1 MIINRVVILLLA
13 GVMQAFAQSPD
24 TLRLSLVEALDIAS
38 QHAAEVRIAAAV
50 RTRIEENTRRQNSLP
65 PPQVSV
71 EYGFIPRASNPS
83 NYGERTIAIDQVI
96 PSPFSWYYAFQEGAA
111 IRSQAKAEEAAAV
124 QLLMN
129 RVRLQYW
136 RLAAQSRRT
145 VLAEAQFTRSTK
157 LAEATK
163 LRFEAG
169 EVGKAEVLASQAM
182 LSQAHILLERQRM
195 QEQLESYAF
204 AAAIGRGE
212 LADKIRYAPTD
223 SFRVIPLPVEENQ
236 LVNTVLERSASI
248 AAARSSVEAAK
259 ASSRQ
264 AYSDVLPAF
273 SVGIMDQRQ
282 AGFSASYGFRVGLS
296 VPLWFAFDQ
305 RRGILG
311 AEARVLQSE
320 AELELVIQSIR
331 IRVLSRLEEFRMRSR
346 EAERYEQSLLPDAE
360 ALVDITEK
368 AWIAGET
375 SFLDV
380 IQARKH
386 QAQVNGDGVDAV
398 LSSLESWTEILT
410 LLNLEEK

>member
-1 MIINRVVILLLA
+1 MIINRVLILLFF
-13 GVMQAFAQSPD
+13 GVMQAYSQAPD
-24 TLRLSLVEALDIAS
+24 TLKLSLVEALDIAS

-65 PPQVSV
+65 PPQVSL
-71 EYGFIPRASNPS
+71 EYGFIPRESNPS

-96 PSPFSWYYAFQEGAA
+96 PSPFSWYHSFQEGAA
-111 IRSQAKAEEAAAV
+111 IRSQAKAEEAAAM
-124 QLLMN
+124 QDLMN
-129 RVRLQYW
+129 RVRVQYW
-136 RLAAQSRRT
+136 RLAAQKRRT
-145 VLAEAQFTRSTK
+145 LLAEAQFARSSK
-157 LAEATK
+157 LAEATR

-169 EVGKAEVLASQAM
+169 EVGKAEVLAGQAM
-182 LSQAHILLERQRM
+182 LSQSLILMERQSM
-195 QEQLESYAF
+195 QEKLESFAF

-212 LADKIRYAPTD
+212 LADRIRYVPTD
-223 SFRVIPLPVEENQ
+223 SFRVIPLPIEESQ
-236 LVNTVLERSASI
+236 LVHSVLTRSARI
-248 AAARSSVEAAK
+248 AAARSSVEAAR

-264 AYSDVLPAF
+264 AYADILPAF

-282 AGFSASYGFRVGLS
+282 AGSGASYGFRVGLS

-305 RRGILG
+305 RHGILG
-311 AEARVLQSE
+311 SEARVLQSE

-331 IRVLSRLEEFRMRSR
+331 TRALSHLEEFKMRSR
-346 EAERYEQSLLPDAE
+346 EAERYEKSLLPDAE
-360 ALVDITEK
+360 MLVDITEQ

-410 LLNLEEK
+410 LLNLEEI